1 MSDGLIIKSK
11 NILGIDYRTLSSTD
25 VHTFIHTHT
34 YTYMRTYVGA
44 YNTHTHAHTHTHTL
58 ITLHA
63 RATYFSTRGRHTL
76 RQISGNIEAKN
87 KCVG

>member
-1 MSDGLIIKSK
+1 MQ
-11 NILGIDYRTLSSTD
+11 
-25 VHTFIHTHT
+25 
-34 YTYMRTYVGA
+34 YV
-44 YNTHTHAHTHTHTL
+44 HAHTNTH

-87 KCVG
+87 KCVGRWNVSMKINAKKKIVSPPKKYKFVG